1 MSHCR
6 CPGVT
11 ASLVDQRAAPEMP
24 RLKNCCACDISS
36 GSRGGSRTSKGPGG
50 GTTSVKG
57 ASFLGG
63 SGGMLVQKFL
73 SL

>member
-24 RLKNCCACDISS
+24 RLKNCCACDIPS
-36 GSRGGSRTSKGPGG
+36 GSRGGTRTLKGAGG
-50 GTTSVKG
+50 G
-57 ASFLGG
+57 GG
-63 SGGMLVQKFL
+63 EAQQAPKAQAF
-73 SL
+73 